1 MLGTWPKPLTPLRWL
16 CRPPPFPLDDP
27 VSDARRPC
35 TRPRLRGFAHD
46 HNAGPRRRVTAHG
59 HRAGPRCRV
68 TAHGHCAGP
77 RHTTTMQ
84 AHGAGS
90 PRMATVHTTA
100 HGHRAGP
107 QRRVTAHATCTA
119 TAHGHGAVTRTAS
132 ERACVPFAR
141 HAKPLLKS

>member
-27 VSDARRPC
+27 VSDVRRPC

-46 HNAGPRRRVTAHG
+46 HNAGPRRQV
-59 HRAGPRCRV
+59 
-68 TAHGHCAGP
+68 
-77 RHTTTMQ
+77 
-84 AHGAGS
+84 
-90 PRMATVHTTA
+90 TA

>member
-35 TRPRLRGFAHD
+35 TRPRLGGFAHD
-46 HNAGPRRRVTAHG
+46 HNAGPRRG
-59 HRAGPRCRV
+59 
-68 TAHGHCAGP
+68 
-77 RHTTTMQ
+77 
-84 AHGAGS
+84 
-90 PRMATVHTTA
+90 
-100 HGHRAGP
+100 
-107 QRRVTAHATCTA
+107 VTAHATCTA
-119 TAHGHGAVTRTAS
+119 TAHGQGAVTRTAS